1 MDVETIEVGA
11 MSRRARLSR
20 RDISGR
26 WLSLLLLGFGVAILA
41 AFAATMNFRQIGLAL
56 AHVDV
61 PTLGLAL
68 AAVGAQIAMKAVRWR
83 FMVQRL
89 TGTKISL
96 RFGTISVLTG
106 VAAGSVTPARSFE
119 VAKAMMLKGSYDV
132 PLSVSTSAMLVE
144 RMLDIAFVVVAFLLA
159 AAFVPSRMV
168 LASRALV
175 VTIAAIVLLCIVIGA
190 IPQRVSV
197 WTAALL
203 RRMPVPDGLRWR
215 AHRLQE
221 AFFAS
226 LLVLRRQHTLGMLV
240 LLTAVI
246 AALDV
251 MRVTTVFRAMDV
263 PLGAALVIFTYLG
276 AAMLGMALLIPGGV
290 GVTEVSMAGLIA
302 FLAPG
307 VVMKD
312 LTRSTV
318 LIDRFFSYYLLVL
331 IGAGLLV
338 AYHRFRRAFV

>member
-1 MDVETIEVGA
+1 MDMETIEVGG
-11 MSRRARLSR
+11 MSQRARLSR

-26 WLSLLLLGFGVAILA
+26 WLSLLLLAFGVAILA
-41 AFAATMNFRQIGLAL
+41 AFAATMNCRQIGLAL

-68 AAVGAQIAMKAVRWR
+68 AA
-83 FMVQRL
+83 
-89 TGTKISL
+89 
-96 RFGTISVLTG
+96 
-106 VAAGSVTPARSFE
+106 
-119 VAKAMMLKGSYDV
+119 
-132 PLSVSTSAMLVE
+132 
-144 RMLDIAFVVVAFLLA
+144 
-159 AAFVPSRMV
+159 AFVPSRMV
-168 LASRALV
+168 LASRAVV

-190 IPQRVSV
+190 IPQHVSA

-203 RRMPVPDGLRWR
+203 RRMPLPNGLRWR